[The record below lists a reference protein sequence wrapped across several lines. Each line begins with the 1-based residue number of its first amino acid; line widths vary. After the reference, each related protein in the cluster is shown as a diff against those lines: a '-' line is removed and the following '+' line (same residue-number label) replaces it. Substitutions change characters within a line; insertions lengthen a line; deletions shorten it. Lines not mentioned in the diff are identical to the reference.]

1 MIHQISTNIFTHQN
15 QVSFN
20 GEIHNSNYN
29 HNYYT
34 SEEGVIILEEC
45 DDDNCYSYW
54 KIDSVTGETDYIG
67 GVMATFGIFNEE
79 YDGDTDRDENGIIEL
94 DTDFC

>member
-1 MIHQISTNIFTHQN
+1 MIHLIYINLFTHQN

-20 GEIHNSNYN
+20 DEVHYSSYN

-34 SEEGVIILEEC
+34 SREGVIILEEC
-45 DDDNCYSYW
+45 TDDNTFFYCNVDHNTGNTEYYGLVYS
-54 KIDSVTGETDYIG
+54 
-67 GVMATFGIFNEE
+67 TFGIFNKY
-79 YDGDTDRDENGIIEL
+79 YDGYPERDENGVVEL